1 MLSDHF
7 LLVINR
13 PTKCNRMFRS
23 NIIVTI
29 QLTTIRMLY
38 YYTTEQIVNKLV
50 I

>member
-13 PTKCNRMFRS
+13 PTKCNRMIRS
-23 NIIVTI
+23 NIVVTI
-29 QLTTIRMLY
+29 QLTTIRTLY
-38 YYTTEQIVNKLV
+38 HYTIEQILSKLV